1 MTSARQWWGAMSP
14 AVGNRFLG
22 RYSYIDIP
30 DLAAQGGAVILPVGA
45 VEQHGPHM
53 PLFTDALIVQS
64 LVAGALERLPKD
76 HPFYYLYP
84 LAYSYSM
91 EHADFAGTVT
101 LSAQTTMS
109 VLMDI
114 AQSLARSGFRKL
126 VFLNG
131 HGGNVGL
138 LHVTAR
144 EIHIKTGLWVFV
156 IHGGSLAPEGLFD
169 AKERA
174 EGIHAGASETSL
186 VMSLMPEWVREDR
199 ILGEYPL
206 LVQDAS
212 LLSVEGTFPVAWSTR
227 DVSAS
232 GVMGDAEKA
241 SSSTGDVLFDG
252 MVEKFTKVLLDIAQ
266 FQGTTNLEENAGRSI
281 G

>member
-1 MTSARQWWGAMSP
+1 MTSARQWWGAMSD
-14 AVGNRFLG
+14 AVGDRFLG

-30 DLAAQGGAVILPVGA
+30 GLAAKDGAVILPVGA
-45 VEQHGPHM
+45 MEQHGPHM

-64 LVAGALERLPKD
+64 LVAGALERLPED
-76 HPFYYLYP
+76 HPFFYLYP

-156 IHGGSLAPEGLFD
+156 IHGGSLAPKGIFD
-169 AKERA
+169 DKERE

-199 ILGEYPL
+199 IVGEYPL
-206 LVQDAS
+206 LIQDAS
-212 LLSVEGTFPVAWSTR
+212 LLSVEGRFPVAWSTR

-232 GVMGDAEKA
+232 GVIGDARQA
-241 SSSTGDVLFDG
+241 SSSTGDALFDG
-252 MVEKFTKVLLDIAQ
+252 MVEKLSKVLVEIAH
-266 FQGTTNLEENAGRSI
+266 FQGATSSEDNAIRIVG
-281 G
+281 